1 MKLSL
6 EQVPQEADRSFRVLL
21 TPGLNDLY
29 YWHFHPEWEI
39 VYVEGAT
46 GTRHIGDHISRYEGS
61 DLVLIA
67 SNVPHLNFDYGV
79 TTDCEQVVIQMSPA
93 FVGMDFF
100 SLPEMR
106 DIRLLFQ
113 QTPGALAF
121 QGEVKKTAGEM
132 LKRIPALQGFEQLMQ
147 LLDVFRFLAG
157 ASGSERIQARPVE
170 AQDNFKEQQRLK
182 LIHRHVEENYREFPD
197 THRAAS
203 LVNLSM
209 AAFCRY
215 FKKATGYTYTDY
227 VNKYRIDQARKLLLM
242 DRNVTETCFDCG
254 FENLSHFNRTFKRY
268 AGENPSTFRKKHR
281 G

>member
-1 MKLSL
+1 MKITL
-6 EQVPQEADRSFRVLL
+6 EQIPLAAGRSFHLLL

-67 SNVPHLNFDYGV
+67 SNIPHLNFDYGV

-93 FVGMDFF
+93 FVGMEFF
-100 SLPEMR
+100 SLPELQGIR
-106 DIRLLFQ
+106 DLFRK
-113 QTPGALAF
+113 TAGAIAF
-121 QGEVKKTAGEM
+121 YGETKKMAGEM
-132 LKRIPALQGFEQLMQ
+132 LKQIPVMDGFGQLMR
-147 LLDVFRFLAG
+147 LLDTFQCLAR
-157 ASGSERIQARPVE
+157 SDEFEIIDARPVE
-170 AQDNFKEQQRLK
+170 SHDNFREQQRLK
-182 LIHRHVEENYREFPD
+182 MLHRHVEENFREKPD
-197 THRAAS
+197 THAAAS

-215 FKKATGYTYTDY
+215 FKKATGLTYTDY

-242 DRNVTETCFDCG
+242 DRNVTEACFDCG
-254 FENLSHFNRTFKRY
+254 FENLSHFNRTFRRF
-268 AGENPSTFRKKHR
+268 AGENPSAFRKKHR

>member
-1 MKLSL
+1 MRISL
-6 EQVPQEADRSFRVLL
+6 EQVPREADRSFRVLL

-61 DLVLIA
+61 DLVLIG
-67 SNVPHLNFDYGV
+67 SNIPHLNFDYGV
-79 TTDCEQVVIQMSPA
+79 STNCEQVVIQMSPA
-93 FVGMDFF
+93 FVGLDFF
-100 SLPEMR
+100 SLPEMT
-106 DIRLLFQ
+106 DIRALFQ
-113 QTPGALAF
+113 QTPGAIAF
-121 QGEVKKTAGEM
+121 HGMAKQAAGEM
-132 LKRIPALQGFEQLMQ
+132 LKRIPSLDGYGQLMQ
-147 LLDVFRFLAG
+147 LMDVFQLLSH
-157 ASGSERIQARPVE
+157 ASGYELIEARPVE
-170 AQDNFKEQQRLK
+170 SRDNFKEQQRLR
-182 LIHRHVEENYREFPD
+182 LLHRDVEENYRNHPD
-197 THRAAS
+197 SMRVAKM
-203 LVNLSM
+203 VNLSM

-254 FENLSHFNRTFKRY
+254 FENLSHFNRTFKRF
-268 AGENPSTFRKKHR
+268 AGENPSAFRKKHR

>member
-1 MKLSL
+1 MRLSL
-6 EQVPQEADRSFRVLL
+6 EQVRQAADRSFHLLL
-21 TPGLNDLY
+21 TPGLNDLC

-93 FVGMDFF
+93 FVQMEFF
-100 SLPEMR
+100 ALPEMAAVR
-106 DIRLLFQ
+106 ALFER
-113 QTPGALAF
+113 TPGAMAF
-121 QGEVKKTAGEM
+121 SGDTKREAGAM
-132 LKRIPALQGFEQLMQ
+132 LKCIPRLDSFGQLMQ
-147 LLDVFRFLAG
+147 LLQVFRFLAQSPD
-157 ASGSERIQARPVE
+157 AEAIEARPVATRDNAREQERLSRLHRFVE
-170 AQDNFKEQQRLK
+170 A
-182 LIHRHVEENYREFPD
+182 HYRDRPD
-197 THRAAS
+197 THAAAAH
-203 LVNLSM
+203 VNLST

-215 FKKATGYTYTDY
+215 FRKVTGLTYTDY
-227 VNKYRIDQARKLLLM
+227 INKFRIDQARKLLLM

-254 FENLSHFNRTFKRY
+254 FENLSHFNRTFRRF
-268 AGENPSTFRKKHR
+268 AGENPSAFRKKHR

>member
-1 MKLSL
+1 MKISL
-6 EQVPQEADRSFRVLL
+6 EQISLAADRSFHLLL

-61 DLVLIA
+61 DLVLIS
-67 SNVPHLNFDYGV
+67 SNIPHLNFDYGV

-93 FVGMDFF
+93 FMGMDLFN
-100 SLPEMR
+100 LPEMQGVR
-106 DIRLLFQ
+106 ALFLKAH
-113 QTPGALAF
+113 GAIAF
-121 QGEVKKTAGEM
+121 GGETKRRAGEM
-132 LKRIPALQGFEQLMQ
+132 LKRIPALDGFGQLMQ
-147 LLDVFRFLAG
+147 LLGVFQILAG
-157 ASGSERIQARPVE
+157 SKECEIIDARPVE
-170 AQDNFKEQQRLK
+170 SHDNFKEQQRIK
-182 LIHRHVEENYREFPD
+182 LLHRHVESTYRERPD
-197 THRAAS
+197 THAAAA

-215 FKKATGYTYTDY
+215 FKRTTGLTYTDY

-254 FENLSHFNRTFKRY
+254 FENLSHFNRTFKRF
-268 AGENPSTFRKKHR
+268 AGENPSAFRKKHR